1 MLIPWLERAPRDDVH
16 PDAQEFLKVLKQAD
30 VIKKRRTWLEV
41 HEQIQIA
48 VRASLSPGDGAEH
61 GDPMSPAL
69 PGDAEDLRTAAAESL
84 QCQDV
89 IRHVSSVS
97 PRASTT
103 LGSGYEPR
111 VRANQAAQQ
120 EQGRLPGAEILL
132 VEVGADLGLVVTR
145 DFQSPART
153 IRETY
158 LGLLSC
164 RSSMSSRP
172 SVSIMASTPYSA
184 ARSASEPDKTV
195 SLPCV
200 RARRPGNAVRKVPPR
215 RPRTRI
221 S

>member
-41 HEQIQIA
+41 HEQLQIA

-84 QCQDV
+84 QYQDV

-103 LGSGYEPR
+103 LGSGYELR
-111 VRANQAAQQ
+111 VRANQPAQQ
-120 EQGRLPGAEILL
+120 EQGQLPGAYA
-132 VEVGADLGLVVTR
+132 GAGQYSLRPGSSWQRMVPGGVQKTLIAVTR
-145 DFQSPART
+145 LWPCR
-153 IRETY
+153 
-158 LGLLSC
+158 LSW
-164 RSSMSSRP
+164 
-172 SVSIMASTPYSA
+172 
-184 ARSASEPDKTV
+184 
-195 SLPCV
+195 
-200 RARRPGNAVRKVPPR
+200 
-215 RPRTRI
+215 
-221 S
+221 

>member
-1 MLIPWLERAPRDDVH
+1 MPSATMMLRVIFSVVEGRAERR
-16 PDAQEFLKVLKQAD
+16 
-30 VIKKRRTWLEV
+30 EV
-41 HEQIQIA
+41 
-48 VRASLSPGDGAEH
+48 
-61 GDPMSPAL
+61 
-69 PGDAEDLRTAAAESL
+69 
-84 QCQDV
+84 
-89 IRHVSSVS
+89 
-97 PRASTT
+97 
-103 LGSGYEPR
+103 GSKPR
-111 VRANQAAQQ
+111 VVGLEAAWTV
-120 EQGRLPGAEILL
+120 EAEILL
-132 VEVGADLGLVVTR
+132 VEVGADIGLVFTR